1 MATKTE
7 SDTKKTTAKKTT
19 GSGTKTT
26 AAKSTAAKTTTAKTT
41 AVKTTSTKS
50 TGAKASET
58 STAKSTSKSTSSRSK
73 KTKSVKLPKWL
84 YILAFIVLAVYA
96 GWFVYTNRAEL
107 WDIAKTEIQAATE
120 EYFGPIVE
128 SELPEEQ
135 EEAKKQA
142 AEKTTES
149 TAKKPASTEASKTG
163 KTKPAATKIVAG
175 ENGYSFEGD
184 LGYAENDPLF
194 FGNPSDAVADINA
207 NTNYLMIK
215 DQYTVSYNDELLIP
229 NWVAWH
235 LSKENMGD
243 SDRMDDFRPDPD
255 LPKEWYAV
263 KKADYQYNKYGYDRG
278 HVCPSADRT
287 ATKNDN
293 SMTFLMTNMMPQSPD
308 NNRVI
313 WMHFENFERE
323 LVAQGN
329 EVYIIAG
336 PYGKGGTGA
345 TGYFEEV
352 EIKMKDGTIR
362 NMRVPSHTWKV
373 VIAIPA
379 GKDDMSRVDEKAIVI
394 AINVPN
400 GMGIA
405 KNGDWEQYLC
415 SIDDIETMTGYDFFE
430 LLPDSVEDVLEA
442 KVYERVK

>member
-1 MATKTE
+1 MST
-7 SDTKKTTAKKTT
+7 TKKTTKTSSSKRT
-19 GSGTKTT
+19 SKSNRKSSSKSKAQKWFTVLVFIIVAIY
-26 AAKSTAAKTTTAKTT
+26 AAWYVYTNRYEIIDI
-41 AVKTTSTKS
+41 VKTENFATDEENYAAIEAEE
-50 TGAKASET
+50 AKASEKVET
-58 STAKSTSKSTSSRSK
+58 KISEDVKSTQKAP
-73 KTKSVKLPKWL
+73 V
-84 YILAFIVLAVYA
+84 
-96 GWFVYTNRAEL
+96 
-107 WDIAKTEIQAATE
+107 KTE
-120 EYFGPIVE
+120 
-128 SELPEEQ
+128 
-135 EEAKKQA
+135 
-142 AEKTTES
+142 
-149 TAKKPASTEASKTG
+149 
-163 KTKPAATKIVAG
+163 KPAAATKKVVAG
-175 ENGYSFEGD
+175 EKGYSFDGD

-194 FGNPSDAVADINA
+194 FGNPSDAVEELNA

-235 LSKENMGD
+235 LEKDDMGD

-263 KKADYQYNKYGYDRG
+263 KKADYQYNTYGYDRG

-287 ATKNDN
+287 ATKGDN

-308 NNRVI
+308 NNRII

-373 VIAIPA
+373 VIAIPD
-379 GKDDMSRVDEKAIVI
+379 GKNDLERVDSKATAI

-400 GMGIA
+400 QQGIS

-415 SIDDIETMTGYDFFE
+415 SIDDIEEMTGYDFFE
-430 LLPDSVEDVLEA
+430 LLSDDVEDALESA
-442 KVYERVK
+442 VYIRK

>member
-1 MATKTE
+1 MATTNETKKTPAKTTGT
-7 SDTKKTTAKKTT
+7 STTKKTTAK
-19 GSGTKTT
+19 TT
-26 AAKSTAAKTTTAKTT
+26 AAKTS
-41 AVKTTSTKS
+41 STKS

-58 STAKSTSKSTSSRSK
+58 STAKSAAPKSTTVKSTAKSTSGRSK

-84 YILAFIVLAVYA
+84 YILILIVLAVYV

-135 EEAKKQA
+135 EEAKKQV
-142 AEKTTES
+142 AEKGAES

-175 ENGYSFEGD
+175 EKGYSFEGD

-255 LPKEWYAV
+255 LPKDWYAV
-263 KKADYQYNKYGYDRG
+263 KKADYQYNTYGYDRG

-379 GKDDMSRVDEKAIVI
+379 GKDDMSRVDEKATAI

-430 LLPDSVEDVLEA
+430 LLPDDVEAALESA
-442 KVYERVK
+442 VYVRK

>member
-1 MATKTE
+1 MASTNETKNTPAKKTGTT
-7 SDTKKTTAKKTT
+7 TKKTATAK
-19 GSGTKTT
+19 
-26 AAKSTAAKTTTAKTT
+26 TAAKTTSG
-41 AVKTTSTKS
+41 TSRKS
-50 TGAKASET
+50 RK
-58 STAKSTSKSTSSRSK
+58 KSK
-73 KTKSVKLPKWL
+73 KPLWFS
-84 YILAFIVLAVYA
+84 ILAFIVIAAYA
-96 GWFVYTNRAEL
+96 GWFIYTNRAEL
-107 WDIAKTEIQAATE
+107 WNIAKTEIQNVAQEFVA
-120 EYFGPIVE
+120 PLVE
-128 SELPEEQ
+128 SELPEEN
-135 EEAKKQA
+135 EEAKKQLKEQKSKQTETA
-142 AEKTTES
+142 APAKTTTKKSSSS
-149 TAKKPASTEASKTG
+149 TSKKPKSAK
-163 KTKPAATKIVAG
+163 TKIVAG
-175 ENGYSFEGD
+175 EKGYSFEGD

-194 FGNPSDAVADINA
+194 FGNPSDAVADVNS

-215 DQYTVSYNDELLIP
+215 KQYTVSYNDELLIP

-255 LPKEWYAV
+255 LPKDWYAV
-263 KKADYQYNKYGYDRG
+263 KKADYQYNTYGYDRG

-308 NNRVI
+308 NNRII

-336 PYGKGGTGA
+336 PYGTGGTGA

-362 NMRVPSHTWKV
+362 NMKVPSHTWKV
-373 VIAIPA
+373 VIAIPE
-379 GKDDMSRVDEKAIVI
+379 GKNDLSRVDEKATVI

-400 GMGIA
+400 DMGIA

-415 SIDDIETMTGYDFFE
+415 SIDDIEDMTGYDFFE
-430 LLPDSVEDVLEA
+430 LLPDDVEAALESA
-442 KVYERVK
+442 VYVRK